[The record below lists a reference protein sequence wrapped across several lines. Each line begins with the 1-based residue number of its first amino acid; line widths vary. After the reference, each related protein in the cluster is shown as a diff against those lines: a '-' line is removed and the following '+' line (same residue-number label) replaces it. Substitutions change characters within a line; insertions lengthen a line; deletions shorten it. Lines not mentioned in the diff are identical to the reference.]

1 MEEKENQLTAVSL
14 EREELKSKLSRL
26 QSLVT
31 TFMKRD
37 SANAATVA
45 AQGAFSLLLTFIL
58 SSLFASGFLTARR
71 GFGLSDALW
80 KLFQASPVRKS
91 NSVVW

>member
-37 SANAATVA
+37 SANAETVA
-45 AQGAFSLLLTFIL
+45 AQGAISLPLTFIL
-58 SSLFASGFLTARR
+58 SSLSHPAF
-71 GFGLSDALW
+71 
-80 KLFQASPVRKS
+80 
-91 NSVVW
+91 

>member
-31 TFMKRD
+31 TFMKRASWTDAD
-37 SANAATVA
+37 SANAASAA
-45 AQGAFSLLLTFIL
+45 AQGAFYLPLTIIL
-58 SSLFASGFLTARR
+58 SSPSH
-71 GFGLSDALW
+71 SAL
-80 KLFQASPVRKS
+80 
-91 NSVVW
+91 

>member
-31 TFMKRD
+31 TFMKRASWTD
-37 SANAATVA
+37 AESATVA
-45 AQGAFSLLLTFIL
+45 AQGAFSQLLTFIL
-58 SSLFASGFLTARR
+58 SSLSHPAF
-71 GFGLSDALW
+71 
-80 KLFQASPVRKS
+80 
-91 NSVVW
+91 